1 MEKVSW
7 PDLEQKEED
16 DDATFMDEDLIIA
29 PSEAKVEQMLS
40 TKLTLDAV
48 DMGTLPNADYKAWAK
63 SNLRRTTSEYS
74 LEERRS
80 SNLSLRGL
88 NRDDASASP
97 KGMVARIPSL
107 QRIRTS
113 ASMERLDEAGSVSS
127 PRSDMQRRSSNLSQV
142 LSTLKKSPSME
153 FYKTVSRDEHT
164 SSPAPPP
171 PFSEAAVHTLGPRRQ
186 SNLAVMRLI
195 AESM

>member
-16 DDATFMDEDLIIA
+16 DEASFLDEDLIIA

-63 SNLRRTTSEYS
+63 SNLRRTASEYS

-88 NRDDASASP
+88 NRDETASP
-97 KGMVARIPSL
+97 KGMVARISSL

-113 ASMERLDEAGSVSS
+113 ASMERLDEAGSVST
-127 PRSDMQRRSSNLSQV
+127 PRSDIQRRSSNLSQV
-142 LSTLKKSPSME
+142 LTTLKKSPSME
-153 FYKTVSRDEHT
+153 FYKTVSRDEYT
-164 SSPAPPP
+164 NSPPPPP
-171 PFSEAAVHTLGPRRQ
+171 PFSEAATHTLGPRRQ

-195 AESM
+195 AENM